1 MITCLVEVISHVK
14 TNMKYMFVCI
24 RVHQEVVEESFLP
37 TVRTLMN
44 APATSPLAEVDISN
58 VVELLVELTRPS
70 ALIKPST
77 NTEVRNITD
86 QSVAIEKLLIS
97 VCVFIG
103 VRSISSYCSS
113 HKYILISSAQMMSV
127 ICLECFSSNCNSQ
140 LFE

>member
-86 QSVAIEKLLIS
+86 QSVAIKKLLIS

-127 ICLECFSSNCNSQ
+127 ICLE
-140 LFE
+140 